1 MIQCPFCLSVYPDHT
16 LFCEECGSYLY
27 PNPEQA
33 TTPLDDQEAEQANK
47 RGETINA
54 AGATLTLTF
63 QDGGRIELPLSKQ
76 VTLGRRDASRA
87 IFPDVDLTR
96 EDGIDMGVSRRH
108 ARIVRQGDQIFLEDL
123 GSLNGTLLNA
133 RRITAETP
141 YPLKDGDQIQLGKL
155 MLTINFK

>member
-1 MIQCPFCLSVYPDHT
+1 MIQCPFCQSVYPDNT

-27 PNPEQA
+27 PNNEQA
-33 TTPLDDQEAEQANK
+33 TAPLGEQEAEHAEQ
-47 RGETINA
+47 GETTGT
-54 AGATLTLTF
+54 AGATLILTI

-76 VTLGRRDASRA
+76 VTLGRLDAGRA

-96 EDGIDMGVSRRH
+96 EDGMDMGVSRRH
-108 ARIVRQGDQIFLEDL
+108 ARILRQEDQIFLEDL

-133 RRITAETP
+133 HRIATETP

-155 MLTINFK
+155 ILTINFK